1 MQLLATQVRE
11 EVGAQLDEACSAVG
25 KELCKVFPGHVV
37 AVEPGADKVE
47 ADKLIGA
54 GTSLTIRGPTGS
66 PIPLDQQGTGLKRA
80 FLWSAIAT
88 LAEKSPKK
96 PKAKAEPARKRV
108 LLIDEPECFLH
119 PSAVR
124 SAREAM
130 YLLAELPDWQVLAST
145 HSPIFVDV
153 SKPHT
158 TICRIERTDSGKT
171 FTFCTERATF
181 STEERH
187 QLHMIRACN
196 PVVSE
201 FFFADHTVLVEGE
214 TEHAVL
220 ATLLEERGPVGKA
233 LHVVN
238 CMGKA
243 NIPLFARILNHVGKP
258 YTAIHDADAPR
269 AKRGD
274 KWITNA
280 MWTMNERIYAEVQS
294 RQSDLPPSR
303 EFASIPDF
311 ERQYFGTEQEHD
323 KPYTAIQRLKV
334 VGPAPGGARDKL
346 AALVERL
353 LSVNEPS
360 DYESTSDLAALV
372 QEWATQAAA
381 PPEQWGRV

>member
-1 MQLLATQVRE
+1 V
-11 EVGAQLDEACSAVG
+11 
-25 KELCKVFPGHVV
+25 
-37 AVEPGADKVE
+37 
-47 ADKLIGA
+47 
-54 GTSLTIRGPTGS
+54 
-66 PIPLDQQGTGLKRA
+66 KRA

-96 PKAKAEPARKRV
+96 AKPKAEPARKRV

-119 PSAVR
+119 PSTVR

-130 YLLAELPDWQVLAST
+130 YLLAELPEWQVLAST

-158 TICRIERTDSGKT
+158 TICRIERTDTGPA
-171 FTFCTERATF
+171 FTFCTDRATF
-181 STEERH
+181 SDEERD
-187 QLHMIRACN
+187 QLRMIRACN
-196 PVVSE
+196 PFVSE

-220 ATLLEERGPVGKA
+220 ATLLEERGPAGKA

-243 NIPLFARILNHVGKP
+243 NLPLFARILNHFGKP
-258 YTAIHDADAPR
+258 YTVIHDADSPR

-294 RQSDLPPSR
+294 RPSHLPQSR
-303 EFASIPDF
+303 VFASIPDF

-323 KPYTAIQRLKV
+323 KPYAAIQRLKTA
-334 VGPAPGGARDKL
+334 APTAGDARDKL

-353 LSVNEPS
+353 LSFTEPS
-360 DYESTSDLAALV
+360 DYEDIDELAALV
-372 QEWATQAAA
+372 QEWATQVAA
-381 PPEQWGRV
+381 PPEQWVLA